1 MNRLSFLTIAQTDGA
16 QTFDLKTNNSFSH
29 HQLQIEVSAQPSVGT
44 MAIAIKTPGASVFT
58 VIDSAIDLTALTAT
72 NGKIIDIEASVEAIK
87 ITPTGLD
94 AGKTFNAY
102 LVSK

>member
-1 MNRLSFLTIAQTDGA
+1 
-16 QTFDLKTNNSFSH
+16 
-29 HQLQIEVSAQPSVGT
+29 
-44 MAIAIKTPGASVFT
+44 
-58 VIDSAIDLTALTAT
+58 LTALTAT